1 LRCKGDVCSKRAY
14 IVVAEIKK
22 RSKSAKKLKSP
33 IKVRILSITKHNVKY
48 FCKRLRGII
57 FTAVDTRCSIYFVW
71 RIIRKR
77 CWNLSGASLP
87 KRLASSTFSDRAG
100 PLD

>member
-48 FCKRLRGII
+48 FCKRLIFIGI
-57 FTAVDTRCSIYFVW
+57 FQLTRQSANINVKCVGWWS
-71 RIIRKR
+71 
-77 CWNLSGASLP
+77 CATS
-87 KRLASSTFSDRAG
+87 
-100 PLD
+100 

>member
-48 FCKRLRGII
+48 FCKRLIW
-57 FTAVDTRCSIYFVW
+57 D
-71 RIIRKR
+71 
-77 CWNLSGASLP
+77 
-87 KRLASSTFSDRAG
+87 
-100 PLD
+100 